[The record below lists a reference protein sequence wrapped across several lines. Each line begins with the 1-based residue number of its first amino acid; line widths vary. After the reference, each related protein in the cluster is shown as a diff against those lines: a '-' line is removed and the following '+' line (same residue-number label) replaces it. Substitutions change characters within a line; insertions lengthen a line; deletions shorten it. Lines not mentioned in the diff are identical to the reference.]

1 VIAARHPLLA
11 ALSFALAGTLGACVV
26 DGSYDYVRCADE
38 SVCAGRSSCT
48 RIQWR
53 SGAGSMCTH
62 SCSTMSECPHDGRC
76 LDLGG
81 GSFSCY
87 AVCARRE
94 DCPAGFVCQ
103 ELSTGGGACLPVDP

>member
-1 VIAARHPLLA
+1 MISNRHVVA
-11 ALSFALAGTLGACVV
+11 ALSIAFVSTVGACVV

-53 SGAGSMCTH
+53 NGTGSMCTH
-62 SCSTMSECPHDGRC
+62 SCSTMNECPHDGRC
-76 LDLGG
+76 LDLGE

-87 AVCARRE
+87 AACARRDE
-94 DCPAGFVCQ
+94 CASGFVCQ
-103 ELSTGGGACLPVDP
+103 ELSTGGGACLPAGP